1 MASFGDKVKS
11 LRESQGFSQQQLSD
25 KAGISQAAIAAYE
38 LNKKVPSLD
47 SAVCLARA
55 LNVRMDWLCGNENAG
70 QILPSYADVVEVVD
84 SIQNSI
90 DAEIMADGESVML
103 RITSREL
110 VDYYTKRAAF
120 RKAIEA
126 APNAYEMFEVWD
138 ATAREALRKCPVPVV
153 EVQADEDIH

>member
-1 MASFGDKVKS
+1 MTLGENLKAYRSMRG
-11 LRESQGFSQQQLSD
+11 LSQQQLAD
-25 KAGISQAAIAAYE
+25 AAKVSQATIAAYE
-38 LNKKVPSLD
+38 LDKKSPSID
-47 SAVCLARA
+47 IAARIACA
-55 LNVRMDWLCGNENAG
+55 LNIRLDMLCNDTVRQDY
-70 QILPSYADVVEVVD
+70 ITYADVTNALEGIR
-84 SIQNSI
+84 SAI
-90 DAEIMADGESVML
+90 DAEIMADGESVIL

-138 ATAREALRKCPVPVV
+138 ATAREALRKCPIPVV